1 MGQSAVPFRSN
12 WQNNNPKLWVL
23 VSKAKHHILHVCQ
36 MSSPYWTGS
45 VHFDPELKGD
55 SFGFG
60 LYLALNFFYFQKPQY
75 SVRKLGNFWIMRRH
89 LGMQWFL
96 MTLWMVGSQSHQWLE
111 SSQAGVMSL
120 RHELAVMAQ
129 PFAAES
135 CWCVA
140 KQAHWKQC
148 LLGELHGKWLFWQN
162 GTLSKQDYL

>member
-60 LYLALNFFYFQKPQY
+60 LQLALNFFYFQKPQY
-75 SVRKLGNFWIMRRH
+75 SVRKLGNFWIMEKTFRYEMISHDSLNARESKPSVT
-89 LGMQWFL
+89 GE
-96 MTLWMVGSQSHQWLE
+96 QS
-111 SSQAGVMSL
+111 G
-120 RHELAVMAQ
+120 
-129 PFAAES
+129 
-135 CWCVA
+135 WCN
-140 KQAHWKQC
+140 
-148 LLGELHGKWLFWQN
+148 EFE
-162 GTLSKQDYL
+162 T

>member
-60 LYLALNFFYFQKPQY
+60 LHLALNFFYFQKPQY
-75 SVRKLGNFWIMRRH
+75 SVRKLGNFCIMEKTFRYAMISHDSLNGRESKPSVTGEQSGWGNEFETWACCDGWA
-89 LGMQWFL
+89 LCCRELL
-96 MTLWMVGSQSHQWLE
+96 MCGKAGSLETMSAGWTSWQMVI
-111 SSQAGVMSL
+111 
-120 RHELAVMAQ
+120 LA
-129 PFAAES
+129 
-135 CWCVA
+135 
-140 KQAHWKQC
+140 
-148 LLGELHGKWLFWQN
+148 KW
-162 GTLSKQDYL
+162 DVV